1 MLYVHA
7 YTEPLPTGGMPCG
20 DGAGDG
26 DGGAGAGG
34 SGGYAAAAAA
44 AASINVAASAM
55 LAAFKLY
62 SLLNPMHGAALDFRE
77 DNVNAKLSKAN
88 LGSPS
93 R

>member
-26 DGGAGAGG
+26 AGDGGAGG
-34 SGGYAAAAAA
+34 SGGYAAA

-77 DNVNAKLSKAN
+77 HNVNAKLSKAN